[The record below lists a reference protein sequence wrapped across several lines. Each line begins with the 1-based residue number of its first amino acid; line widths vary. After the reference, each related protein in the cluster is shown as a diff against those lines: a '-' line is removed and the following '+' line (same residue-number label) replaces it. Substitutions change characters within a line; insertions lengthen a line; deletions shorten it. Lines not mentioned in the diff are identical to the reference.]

1 MTFEILVVVGAL
13 SGVTTVLF
21 GFGGGFVTVPVIVWA
36 DAELGAEAM
45 RTAVATSAVVVFAA
59 SAIATAS
66 TRREILA
73 SLRGKRAL
81 LALLATGGVVG
92 GLAARFAP
100 AELGQWAFVAYL
112 GVTLMDTVA
121 RPGFVRPV
129 GVATQKRTV
138 RAGFG
143 FPVGAVAAFLGVGG
157 SVLTVPLLRRAGH
170 SMESATALANP
181 MTLAITAPAV
191 VPLIASVDVTSA
203 AALLLGATPV
213 VIVLR
218 RYGIKIPDI
227 VHARAYVGL
236 IGTVCVAMTLAA
248 LY

>member
-1 MTFEILVVVGAL
+1 MTLEILVVIGAL
-13 SGVTTVLF
+13 SGITTVLF

-36 DAELGAEAM
+36 DADLGAEAM

-66 TRREILA
+66 TRREVL
-73 SLRGKRAL
+73 SGLRGSGVL
-81 LALLATGGVVG
+81 LALLAVGGAVG
-92 GLAARFAP
+92 GLAARLAP

-112 GVTLMDTVA
+112 AVTLVDAVA

-129 GVATQKRTV
+129 GLAAQRRTI

-143 FPVGAVAAFLGVGG
+143 LPVGAVAAFLGVGG

-191 VPLIASVDVTSA
+191 VSLIASVDVTSA

-213 VIVLR
+213 VVVLR
-218 RYGIKIPDI
+218 RYGMKIPDI
-227 VHARAYVGL
+227 VHVRAYLAL

-248 LY
+248 LH

>member
-1 MTFEILVVVGAL
+1 MTFEILVVIGAL

-36 DAELGAEAM
+36 DAGLGSEAM

-66 TRREILA
+66 TRSEILA
-73 SLRGKRAL
+73 SLRGKRVL
-81 LALLATGGVVG
+81 LALLAVGGVVG
-92 GLAARFAP
+92 GLAARVAP
-100 AELGQWAFVAYL
+100 AELGRWSFVAYL
-112 GVTLMDTVA
+112 GISLIDAVA

-129 GVATQKRTV
+129 GVAAERQSI

-143 FPVGAVAAFLGVGG
+143 LPVGAVAAFLGVGG

-181 MTLAITAPAV
+181 MTIAITAPAV

-213 VIVLR
+213 VVVLR
-218 RYGIKIPDI
+218 RYGITIPDI

-236 IGTVCVAMTLAA
+236 IGTVCVAMTLSA